1 MTLSLSVP
9 GASDSPV
16 WMTDVS
22 IVSVTVGV
30 CICVFVS
37 VSTLIDVCACACLSA
52 SAAVGHYPT
61 IQLTRFAIADK
72 RCMCIGGASIVQW
85 PIQLIF
91 FLKIPSK

>member
-22 IVSVTVGV
+22 IVSVSVTVSVGV

-37 VSTLIDVCACACLSA
+37 VSTLIDVCGSVPAPACRLPLLLATKSKA
-52 SAAVGHYPT
+52 HY
-61 IQLTRFAIADK
+61 
-72 RCMCIGGASIVQW
+72 SIDS
-85 PIQLIF
+85 LIF
-91 FLKIPSK
+91 APAAIGDRRLRNVMP